1 MNAPPPPP
9 PGPQLPLTVKGSRGH
24 VTFDGWTVTVRH
36 TGLGNRSTASV
47 PLDQLSGVE
56 LRPASILGSG
66 LFTLLTAGTLAPQ
79 RRVRVNKNLLALWVP
94 PGQSPRFAYLRDV
107 LLFAI
112 QARHAPMPPIQHQPA
127 PSLAGELTR
136 LADLVQRGLLSP
148 AEFEQAKARL
158 LGGPS

>member
-1 MNAPPPPP
+1 MNAPPP
-9 PGPQLPLTVKGSRGH
+9 PGPQLPITVKGSRGH
-24 VTFDGWTVTVRH
+24 VMFDGWTVIVRH
-36 TGLGNRSTASV
+36 TGLGNRRTASV

-56 LRPASILGSG
+56 LRPASGLGSG

-79 RRVRVNKNLLALWVP
+79 RRVRVNKNPLSLWVL
-94 PGQSPRFAYLRDV
+94 PGQSQRFEYLRDT

-112 QARHAPMPPIQHQPA
+112 QARRPPMPQILHQPT
-127 PSLAGELTR
+127 PSLADELTR

-148 AEFEQAKARL
+148 GEFEQAKTRL

>member
-1 MNAPPPPP
+1 MNAPPPPV
-9 PGPQLPLTVKGSRGH
+9 PQLPLTVKGSRGH

-56 LRPASILGSG
+56 LRPASVLGSG

-94 PGQSPRFAYLRDV
+94 PGQSQRFAYLRDV

-112 QARHAPMPPIQHQPA
+112 QARHAPPPPIQPQP
-127 PSLAGELTR
+127 PSLADELTR
-136 LADLVQRGLLSP
+136 LADLVHRGLLNP

-158 LGGPS
+158 LGGAS